1 VTVELKEK
9 DYKILSGLPNRVKR
23 EILKAQKKLEKFS
36 KIESSAGVEDINEQA
51 QNQIK
56 LQRSRRFIPLDVPL
70 DVCEEFLSR
79 FMYAIDLDFL
89 NFILPSDWTAFKVI
103 LSTGTVMISKYP
115 HIIASVVSAGRFD
128 VIQCIAQYCH
138 DLTEKQAISL
148 LAYTMNLPDNLL
160 ALLRV
165 VGDEYRIEWG
175 NKGNSAA
182 VSEEEDKKLRKRKAS
197 VEESEESKLSEVI
210 ILDILQA
217 ILSSLLNR
225 RDVFSH
231 ILLAESIRSDLSVGS
246 ASIILRTVARIL
258 RGLSPDG
265 FIEIPCGV
273 DFFGEEQV
281 RRAVTWAEAIVD
293 AHFSSFALHLS
304 VAMSRETYAQTGQI
318 KPEGLVQRAIL
329 KAAETVSTLESS
341 KDEVELLVGSWE
353 QILAM
358 NYFTHL
364 KDKRGKLV
372 NTTPP
377 VGIYQLETLP
387 LSFL

>member
-1 VTVELKEK
+1 MTVETKEK

-23 EILKAQKKLEKFS
+23 EISKAQKKLEKFS
-36 KIESSAGVEDINEQA
+36 KIESSTGVEDITEQA
-51 QNQIK
+51 SNQTK

-70 DVCEEFLSR
+70 DVCEEFLGR
-79 FMYAIDLDFL
+79 FMYAIDLDL
-89 NFILPSDWTAFKVI
+89 SNSILPSDWTAFKVI
-103 LSTGTVMISKYP
+103 LSTGTVMVSKYP
-115 HIIASVVSAGRFD
+115 QIIASVVSAGRFD

-148 LAYTMNLPDNLL
+148 LVYTMALSDNSLS
-160 ALLRV
+160 LLRV

-175 NKGNSAA
+175 SKGNAGMISA
-182 VSEEEDKKLRKRKAS
+182 EEKDKKQRKRKAS
-197 VEESEESKLSEVI
+197 VEEEKGKLSEVL

-217 ILSSLLNR
+217 MLASLLNR

-246 ASIILRTVARIL
+246 SSIILRTVARIL

-265 FIEIPCGV
+265 FNDIPCGV
-273 DFFGEEQV
+273 DLFGEEQV

-293 AHFSSFALHLS
+293 AHFSSFALQLS
-304 VAMSRETYAQTGQI
+304 VAMSRETYAQTDQDISG
-318 KPEGLVQRAIL
+318 GLVQRAIL

-341 KDEVELLVGSWE
+341 KDEVEALVGSWE

-358 NYFTHL
+358 NHFKHL
-364 KDKRGKLV
+364 KDKRGKLL
-372 NTTPP
+372 NTSPP

-387 LSFL
+387 LVFL